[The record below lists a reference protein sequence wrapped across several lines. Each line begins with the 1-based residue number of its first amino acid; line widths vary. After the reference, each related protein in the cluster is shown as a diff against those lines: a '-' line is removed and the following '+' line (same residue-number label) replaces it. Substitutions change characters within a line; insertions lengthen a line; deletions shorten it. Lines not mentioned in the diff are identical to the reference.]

1 MENLQPAVDIL
12 ADFGATVAS
21 MRFVTICDAA
31 KLLGCSR
38 QTIWRHIRNGDL
50 ETYGKSRN
58 LLEKDV
64 KALNLNGYPDRRP
77 SKHATPSPLLQVV
90 QVDIWSGDLA
100 QEVTLGI
107 ITSVALGAGS
117 PAICLER
124 NLFPI
129 PS

>member
-21 MRFVTICDAA
+21 MRFVTICDAV

-50 ETYGKSRN
+50 KTYGKSRN

-64 KALNLNGYPDRRP
+64 KALNLNGYPGRRP

-90 QVDIWSGDLA
+90 KADIWSGDWLKK
-100 QEVTLGI
+100 
-107 ITSVALGAGS
+107 
-117 PAICLER
+117 
-124 NLFPI
+124 
-129 PS
+129 